1 MRRFLTVPKRVPHTD
16 LEVLTGTETAE
27 DYLAM
32 QRRLGRFYLNGFRK
46 ALARQ
51 NKTGR
56 FLEIGTG
63 PGYQTAI
70 IAEDHPEAEIVG
82 LEPSPDMVRI
92 AAGYI
97 ADRGLDER
105 VRFVAGT
112 VEDDALVAG
121 LGKFDLAY
129 SSFSLHHWTD
139 PARALRNLYGAL
151 APGGVMVIFDFER
164 RRLTY
169 YLMPGPRGMRESIK
183 ASYMRQEIAAMMA
196 EPGISAFTLEGCF
209 PYITLVAER
218 T

>member
-1 MRRFLTVPKRVPHTD
+1 MPKRIPHTD

-27 DYLAM
+27 EYLEM

-46 ALARQ
+46 ILARQ
-51 NKTGR
+51 NKSGR

-92 AAGYI
+92 ATAYV
-97 ADRGLDER
+97 AEKGLSER
-105 VRFVAGT
+105 VRFVEGV

-121 LGKFDLAY
+121 LGTFDLAY
-129 SSFSLHHWTD
+129 SSFSLHHWAD

-151 APGGVMVIFDFER
+151 GSGGAIVIFDFER
-164 RRLTY
+164 RWLTY

-183 ASYMRQEIAAMMA
+183 AAYTRREMVATAADL
-196 EPGISAFTLEGCF
+196 GISAFAVERSF
-209 PYITLVAER
+209 PYMALVAR
-218 T
+218 KT